1 MALESIP
8 KLVIVNVFPKVSILE
23 GNQAVILQLDNN
35 FKVLDG

>member
-1 MALESIP
+1 MARESIP